1 MKNSRTQ
8 KMTYIALFS
17 ALAFIL
23 MLFDFPLPFFPPFL
37 KFDLSDVFIFLSS
50 FVVGPLGMIAVIM
63 IKNVLHW
70 LIRGAEL
77 GLPVGQLA
85 SILSSLAYCLTAY
98 FVLKM
103 SKGNETKTKTKT
115 KDLVIPLIAGTLMMT
130 FVMFVANY
138 YFITPFY
145 FAIGNMP
152 LPENYFGYM
161 LMYIPFNLIKATIVS
176 VVILIAFPY
185 VQKILVNSL
194 KKN

>member
-50 FVVGPLGMIAVIM
+50 FVVGPLGMIAVIV

-98 FVLKM
+98 VVLKM
-103 SKGNETKTKTKT
+103 SKSNEIKA
-115 KDLVIPLIAGTLMMT
+115 KDLVLPLIAGTLMMT
-130 FVMFVANY
+130 LVMFIANY

-145 FAIGNMP
+145 FAIGNMS

-161 LMYIPFNLIKATIVS
+161 LMYIPFNIIKATIVS
-176 VVILIAFPY
+176 IVILIAFPY

>member
-50 FVVGPLGMIAVIM
+50 FVVGPLGMIAVIV
-63 IKNVLHW
+63 IKNILHW

-103 SKGNETKTKTKT
+103 NKTNETKV
-115 KDLVIPLIAGTLMMT
+115 KDLVLPLIAGTLMMT
-130 FVMFVANY
+130 LVMFIANY
-138 YFITPFY
+138 YLITPFY

-176 VVILIAFPY
+176 IVILIAFPY
-185 VQKILVNSL
+185 VKNILVNSL

>member
-1 MKNSRTQ
+1 
-8 KMTYIALFS
+8 MTYIALFS

-23 MLFDFPLPFFPPFL
+23 MLFEFPLPFFPPFL
-37 KFDLSDVFIFLSS
+37 KIDVSDVFIFLSS
-50 FVVGPLGMIAVIM
+50 FVVGPLGMIAVIL
-63 IKNVLHW
+63 IKNILHW

-98 FVLKM
+98 FMLNM
-103 SKGNETKTKTKT
+103 SKRNETKV
-115 KDLVIPLIAGTLMMT
+115 KDLVLPLIAGTLMMT
-130 FVMFVANY
+130 LVMFVANY
-138 YFITPFY
+138 YFIVPFY

-161 LMYIPFNLIKATIVS
+161 LIYIPFNLIKATIVS